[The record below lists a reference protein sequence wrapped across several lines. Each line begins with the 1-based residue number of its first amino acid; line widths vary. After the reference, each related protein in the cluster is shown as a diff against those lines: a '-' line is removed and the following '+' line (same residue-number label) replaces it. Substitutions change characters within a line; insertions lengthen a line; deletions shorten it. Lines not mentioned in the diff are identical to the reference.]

1 MNILPV
7 LFLLFCLTGCHK
19 SEVEPEEVKAT
30 IINYTVG
37 FVACSGGY
45 TLQMEND
52 GLYRTFTLPEPYNDA
67 TKLKLP
73 ASVWIRYKSITG
85 SCSQTPGL
93 IDVTAIRPQ

>member
-1 MNILPV
+1 MKIFFV
-7 LFLLFCLTGCHK
+7 LLLLLCLTDCHK
-19 SEVEPEEVKAT
+19 SAVEPEEVKAT

-52 GLYRTFTLPEPYNDA
+52 GLYRVLELPKPYDDA
-67 TKLKLP
+67 AKLKLP
-73 ASVWIRYKSITG
+73 ASVWIRYKTPTG
-85 SCSQTPGL
+85 SCSQTTGL